1 MADEKRKG
9 RPKLTFKEIRQQH
22 GHETDPTDPKARI
35 RYRRHLDNLSA
46 AGVKLED
53 PNISD
58 VGRGT
63 AAKAAMFYVELV
75 GDKATVPVDQTT
87 TIVHKTVE
95 ESAASILEML
105 GQKRKEPEQALHTA
119 KTGLVN

>member
-1 MADEKRKG
+1 MTEEKRRG

-22 GHETDPTDPKARI
+22 GHETDPTDPKARS

-53 PNISD
+53 ANISD

-63 AAKAAMFYVELV
+63 AAKAAMFYVELI

-87 TIVHKTVE
+87 TIVHRSAE
-95 ESAASILEML
+95 EAAASILEQL
-105 GQKRKEPEQALHTA
+105 GQKRKEAAQPAEKSETIQ
-119 KTGLVN
+119 